1 MDDRTLGELVRRA
14 QNGDREA
21 AGELIR
27 RYEGR
32 VRASIRSRLG
42 RDLRHRVDTD
52 DIFQSTIAASL
63 DGFEGLR
70 FEGEDAL
77 IAWLTTVA
85 ERRLLSAARRHR
97 ADKRDVGRESPLQA
111 ADAIPGGR
119 TSPTQGVVR
128 GETRESVN
136 EAVRRLPPEERQV
149 VELRSYEGLTFE
161 EIARRLGLSDRHAA
175 RERFRSALRKM
186 GDHLD
191 S

>member
-32 VRASIRSRLG
+32 VRASVRRRLG
-42 RDLRHRVDTD
+42 ADLRKRIDTD
-52 DIFQSTIAASL
+52 DIFQSAIAASL
-63 DGFEGLR
+63 DGLKGLH

-77 IAWLTTVA
+77 IGWLTTVA
-85 ERRLLSAARRHR
+85 ERRLIGAVRRHR
-97 ADKRDVGRESPLQA
+97 AGKRDVSRESPLRSADRIQA
-111 ADAIPGGR
+111 GR
-119 TSPTQGVVR
+119 TSPTQGAVR
-128 GETRESVN
+128 GEAQQSVKR
-136 EAVRRLPPEERQV
+136 AVSRLPPDERRV

-161 EIARRLGLSDRHAA
+161 EIATRLGLSDRHAA
-175 RERFRSALRKM
+175 RERFRSALRRM
-186 GDHLD
+186 GDLLD